1 MFGHT
6 GVAPVYPLP
15 GNFFTLYAGMGI
27 LERTLFTALREKDF
41 KGYAHDYLHPIHEH
55 FLTKMYQ

>member
-1 MFGHT
+1 
-6 GVAPVYPLP
+6 
-15 GNFFTLYAGMGI
+15 MGI

-41 KGYAHDYLHPIHEH
+41 KGYAHDYLHPIHEN